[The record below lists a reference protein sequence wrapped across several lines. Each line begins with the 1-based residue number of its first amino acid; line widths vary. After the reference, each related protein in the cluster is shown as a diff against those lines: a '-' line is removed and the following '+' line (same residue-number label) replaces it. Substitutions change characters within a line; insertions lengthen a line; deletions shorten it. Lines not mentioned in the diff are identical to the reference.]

1 MATIKTFTG
10 FSEDEDKSIP
20 LRSFIGF
27 SAETLEN
34 FQITVVDN
42 LGNTVE
48 NATIEISYGGNTNQY
63 EAPTGSISL
72 YIENP
77 INSIRVESFKDCL
90 IGEPVFTS
98 HGGDGFFVSVEI
110 QIGELPCLGTETLNN
125 YNFYRWKLSNNLTLP
140 LDLPLRD
147 CTNCNNVDFDTP
159 IGLQRPLEDYTCYPY
174 MPIMIQGETY
184 SFFTNFNEDLQF
196 TKILKN
202 TLKVGFLKDGEGT
215 ISESF
220 DCNVTSSI
228 GLSNN
233 FYAEFKPQTI
243 ENGIYQLVIYNSG
256 TNLIY
261 CISNQIY
268 VNSNARLNQ
277 TALLKYRNSDDI
289 DGFKYTELP
298 EYYNRVRIDL
308 YRGEARE
315 YEPEVEE
322 ENQIATGE
330 KRYISLANRLSLPVT
345 AEFLDDLACEGLES
359 FVTHDE
365 IYVNGKRYNSNAEID
380 YEQLDL
386 GFNKFRCNFKLFD
399 YDYARK
405 NRYK

>member
-1 MATIKTFTG
+1 MAINNSFLGISLEFNESLSQFKG
-10 FSEDEDKSIP
+10 FS
-20 LRSFIGF
+20 
-27 SAETLEN
+27 LELTEN
-34 FQITVVDN
+34 LIIKVVDS
-42 LGNTVE
+42 LGNPVNAALVDFKIQQETETALTDETGTV
-48 NATIEISYGGNTNQY
+48 
-63 EAPTGSISL
+63 
-72 YIENP
+72 
-77 INSIRVESFKDCL
+77 
-90 IGEPVFTS
+90 
-98 HGGDGFFVSVEI
+98 GFFVEEQSTVTVSATFECLFTDEI
-110 QIGELPCLGTETLNN
+110 DVLHGGIDDFKSITLLLVELPCLDTEPLNG
-125 YNFYRWKLSNNLTLP
+125 YNFIRWQLSNNLTLP

-196 TKILKN
+196 SKILTNK
-202 TLKVGFLKDGEGT
+202 LKVGFLKDGEGT

-220 DCNVTSSI
+220 DCNVLSDI
-228 GLSNN
+228 VLSNN

-256 TNLIY
+256 TNVIY

>member
-1 MATIKTFTG
+1 MALVDNFLGISLEFDESLSKFKG
-10 FSEDEDKSIP
+10 FS
-20 LRSFIGF
+20 
-27 SAETLEN
+27 LELTEN
-34 FQITVVDN
+34 LIIKVVDS
-42 LGNTVE
+42 LGNPVNAALVDFKIQQETETVLTDE
-48 NATIEISYGGNTNQY
+48 
-63 EAPTGSISL
+63 TGT
-72 YIENP
+72 
-77 INSIRVESFKDCL
+77 V
-90 IGEPVFTS
+90 
-98 HGGDGFFVSVEI
+98 GFFVEEQSTVTVSATFECLFTDEI
-110 QIGELPCLGTETLNN
+110 DVLHGGIDDFKSITLLLIELPCLDTEPLNN

-196 TKILKN
+196 STRITN

-220 DCNVTSSI
+220 DCNAISYI
-228 GLSNN
+228 GLPKN

-256 TNLIY
+256 TNVIY

-289 DGFKYTELP
+289 DGFKYTQLP

>member
-1 MATIKTFTG
+1 MALVDNFLGISLEFDESLSQFKG
-10 FSEDEDKSIP
+10 FS
-20 LRSFIGF
+20 
-27 SAETLEN
+27 LELTEN
-34 FQITVVDN
+34 LIIKVVDS
-42 LGNTVE
+42 LGNPVNAALVDFKIQQETETALTDETGTV
-48 NATIEISYGGNTNQY
+48 
-63 EAPTGSISL
+63 
-72 YIENP
+72 
-77 INSIRVESFKDCL
+77 
-90 IGEPVFTS
+90 
-98 HGGDGFFVSVEI
+98 GFFVEEQSTVTVSATFECLFTDEI
-110 QIGELPCLGTETLNN
+110 DVLHGGIDDFKSITLVLSELPCLETETVNN
-125 YNFYRWKLSNNLTLP
+125 YNFIRWQLSNNLTLP

-196 TKILKN
+196 STRITN

-220 DCNVTSSI
+220 DCNAISYI
-228 GLSNN
+228 GLPKN

-243 ENGIYQLVIYNSG
+243 ENGIYQLVIYNSD
-256 TNLIY
+256 TNVIY

-289 DGFKYTELP
+289 DGFKYTQLP